1 VELLILDA
9 ATFVSAQFWIN
20 VGLLAGIYGIFTL
33 GLQLNVGFT
42 GLFNFAQAGFMAVG
56 AYAMAILVTKAHW
69 SLWLA
74 LPAAAGVAVCVALI
88 VGIPSLRLR
97 GDYFAIATI
106 AFSETIRYVIE
117 NTPSLTGGLQGLLGF
132 DGDWQ
137 RLAPRILSGIGLGPE
152 YYLVPLL
159 IVTWAVFLVALLVL
173 ELLRRTPWGRVL
185 RAIREDEDAVRA
197 FGKRVF
203 LYKLQSLGLA
213 AVLAAISGYLLALDI
228 SYLSADEFL
237 PEFTFIAFTML
248 LVGGL
253 GSYLGVVVGAVLMET
268 ILEGTRAVGL
278 PLSDA
283 RLASL
288 RFIIVGLLLIAL
300 VIIRPQGILGK
311 RSEMVMRR

>member
-1 VELLILDA
+1 MEFLILYA
-9 ATFVSAQFWIN
+9 ASLASAQFWIN

-88 VGIPSLRLR
+88 IGTPSLRLR

-137 RLAPRILSGIGLGPE
+137 RLSPRILSGIGLGPE

-159 IVTWAVFLVALLVL
+159 MVTWALFLVALLAL
-173 ELLRRTPWGRVL
+173 EMLRRTPWGRVL

-203 LYKLQSLGLA
+203 LYKLQSLSLA

-253 GSYLGVVVGAVLMET
+253 GSYLGVLVGAVLMET

-278 PLSDA
+278 PMSDA

-300 VIIRPQGILGK
+300 VVIRPQGILGK

>member
-1 VELLILDA
+1 MELLILDA

-159 IVTWAVFLVALLVL
+159 IVTWAVFLVALVVL

-213 AVLAAISGYLLALDI
+213 AVLAAFSGYLLALDI

-253 GSYLGVVVGAVLMET
+253 GSYLGVVLGAVLMQT
-268 ILEGTRAVGL
+268 ILEGTRAVGV